1 MAYHGV
7 STLGADQHPGPDDEE
22 ATEAKP
28 LRRKER
34 KSHPAADPND
44 TPFLSL
50 DTPFFHIDLIAAVRA
65 AELAVVVERN

>member
-1 MAYHGV
+1 MDYHGV
-7 STLGADQHPGPDDEE
+7 PTLGTDQRDEE

-34 KSHPAADPND
+34 NSRPAADLDD

-50 DTPFFHIDLIAAVRA
+50 DTPFFHVDLIAAVRA
-65 AELAVVVERN
+65 AEFAVVVERN